1 MTTRVEKILICHI
14 HYTDN
19 IDMGFETTEEIM
31 AEELEKQRRK
41 LREMT
46 STLEQQYQMLRLI
59 VQVSVFACQ
68 MCSFTKI
75 KLFLTFCI

>member
-1 MTTRVEKILICHI
+1 
-14 HYTDN
+14 
-19 IDMGFETTEEIM
+19 MGFETTEEIM

-59 VQVSVFACQ
+59 VQVS
-68 MCSFTKI
+68 
-75 KLFLTFCI
+75 LTINNQWLMN

>member
-1 MTTRVEKILICHI
+1 MPARVEKTLIFHI

-41 LREMT
+41 LREIT

-59 VQVSVFACQ
+59 VQVSVLARQ
-68 MCSFTKI
+68 MCSFSKI

>member
-1 MTTRVEKILICHI
+1 MTTRVKKILICHI

-59 VQVSVFACQ
+59 VQVSWFARQ

-75 KLFLTFCI
+75 KLFLIFCI

>member
-1 MTTRVEKILICHI
+1 MIANFLS
-14 HYTDN
+14 DN

-41 LREMT
+41 LRDMT

-59 VQVSVFACQ
+59 VQVRFL
-68 MCSFTKI
+68 MT
-75 KLFLTFCI
+75 LFITTM